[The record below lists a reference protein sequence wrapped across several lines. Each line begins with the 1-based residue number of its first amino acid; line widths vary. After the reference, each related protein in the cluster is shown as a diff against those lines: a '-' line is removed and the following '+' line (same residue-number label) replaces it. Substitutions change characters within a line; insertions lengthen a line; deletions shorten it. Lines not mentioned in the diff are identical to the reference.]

1 MGKVKFGLSGCEY
14 GVLDNAEKVAKSKP
28 LPGLTSAKLELTNEL
43 KTLSA
48 DDGPYVVVSGGITE
62 AKLTIETYDLTS
74 EARKDFFGITVENGV
89 EKYTKDLTPN
99 DVAILF
105 RTKMDDG
112 KYVWVGLLKGKFNL
126 PGFEAS
132 TVDGAPDPKAD
143 SIEGS
148 FVARSGEKGGKGT
161 VLLIGREDAPGF
173 DLAAFKK
180 MVFPSVAGSAGS
192 TGSAG

>member
-1 MGKVKFGLSGCEY
+1 MGKVKFGLSDCEY
-14 GVLDNAEKVAKSKP
+14 GVLGADNKIQTGGPKK

-62 AKLTIETYDLTS
+62 AKLTIETYDLMS
-74 EARKDFFGITVENGV
+74 EARKDFFNITVDKGV
-89 EKYTKDLTPN
+89 ETYTKDLTPN

-112 KYVWVGLLKGKFNL
+112 KAVWIGLLKGKFNL

-132 TVDGAPDPKAD
+132 TIDGAPDPKAD

-148 FVARSGEKGGKGT
+148 FVGRGENNA
-161 VLLIGREDAPGF
+161 VLLIGREDATDF
-173 DLAAFKK
+173 DFNKFKK
-180 MVFPSVAGSAGS
+180 LVFPSDAVAER
-192 TGSAG
+192 

>member
-1 MGKVKFGLSGCEY
+1 MGKVKFGLSACEY
-14 GVLDNAEKVAKSKP
+14 GVLNKDEKVTQSKQ

-48 DDGPYVVVSGGITE
+48 DDGPYVVISGGITE

-74 EARKDFFGITVENGV
+74 DARKDFFGITVDKGV
-89 EKYTKDLTPN
+89 EKYNKDLTPN
-99 DVAILF
+99 DVAIMF

-132 TVDGAPDPKAD
+132 TIDGAPDPKAD

-148 FVARSGEKGGKGT
+148 FVARGGEEGT
-161 VLLIGREDAPGF
+161 VLLIGREDAENF
-173 DLAAFKK
+173 QLEEFKR
-180 MVFPSVAGSAGS
+180 MVFPTAG
-192 TGSAG
+192 

>member
-14 GVLDNAEKVAKSKP
+14 GVLNDAEKVAKSKR

-43 KTLSA
+43 KTLAA

-74 EARKDFFGITVENGV
+74 EARQDFFGITVENGI

-126 PGFEAS
+126 PGLEAS
-132 TVDGAPDPKAD
+132 TIDGAPDPKAD

-148 FVARSGEKGGKGT
+148 FVARGGEDGT
-161 VLLIGREDAPGF
+161 VLLIGREDAEGF
-173 DLAAFKK
+173 SLETFKD
-180 MVFPSVAGSAGS
+180 MVFPAVGA
-192 TGSAG
+192 

>member
-14 GVLDNAEKVAKSKP
+14 GVLDNAEKVATRKP

-148 FVARSGEKGGKGT
+148 FVARSGEKGEKGT
-161 VLLIGREDAPGF
+161 VLLIGREDATGF
-173 DLAAFKK
+173 NLEAFKK

-192 TGSAG
+192 AGSAG

>member
-1 MGKVKFGLSGCEY
+1 MGKVKFGLSACEY
-14 GVLDNAEKVAKSKP
+14 GVLDKSEKVTQSKP

-48 DDGPYVVVSGGITE
+48 DDGPYVVISGGITE

-74 EARKDFFGITVENGV
+74 EARKDFFGITVQNGV
-89 EKYTKDLTPN
+89 EKYNKDLTPN

-126 PGFEAS
+126 PRFEAS
-132 TVDGAPDPKAD
+132 TIDGAPDPKAD

-148 FVARSGEKGGKGT
+148 FVARGGEEGT
-161 VLLIGREDAPGF
+161 VLLIGREDAENF
-173 DLAAFKK
+173 QLQEFKK
-180 MVFPSVAGSAGS
+180 MVFPTAG
-192 TGSAG
+192 

>member
-1 MGKVKFGLSGCEY
+1 MGKVKFGLSACEY
-14 GVLDNAEKVAKSKP
+14 GVLNNAEKVTQSKR

-74 EARKDFFGITVENGV
+74 DARKDFFGITVDKGV
-89 EKYTKDLTPN
+89 EKYNKDLTPN
-99 DVAILF
+99 DIAILF

-132 TVDGAPDPKAD
+132 TIDGAPDPKAD

-148 FVARSGEKGGKGT
+148 FVARGGGEGT
-161 VLLIGREDAPGF
+161 VLLIGREDADDF
-173 DLAAFKK
+173 QLAEFKK
-180 MVFPSVAGSAGS
+180 MVFPSVGG
-192 TGSAG
+192 

>member
-14 GVLDNAEKVAKSKP
+14 GVLDNAGKVTRSKP

-99 DVAILF
+99 DIAILF

-112 KYVWVGLLKGKFNL
+112 NYVWVGLLKGKFNL

-148 FVARSGEKGGKGT
+148 FVARGGEDGT
-161 VLLIGREDAPGF
+161 VLLIGREDASGF
-173 DLAAFKK
+173 DLTAFKN
-180 MVFPSVAGSAGS
+180 MVFPTTTAG
-192 TGSAG
+192 

>member
-14 GVLDNAEKVAKSKP
+14 GVLDKTEKVKQSKP

-48 DDGPYVVVSGGITE
+48 DDGPYVVISGGITE

-74 EARKDFFGITVENGV
+74 DARKDFFGITVESGV

-132 TVDGAPDPKAD
+132 TIDGAAKKAQF
-143 SIEGS
+143 S
-148 FVARSGEKGGKGT
+148 
-161 VLLIGREDAPGF
+161 
-173 DLAAFKK
+173 
-180 MVFPSVAGSAGS
+180 
-192 TGSAG
+192 

>member
-1 MGKVKFGLSGCEY
+1 MGKVKFGLSACEY
-14 GVLDNAEKVAKSKP
+14 GVLDKAEKVTQSKP

-74 EARKDFFGITVENGV
+74 EARKDFFGITVESGV

-105 RTKMDDG
+105 RSKMDDG
-112 KYVWVGLLKGKFNL
+112 K
-126 PGFEAS
+126 
-132 TVDGAPDPKAD
+132 
-143 SIEGS
+143 
-148 FVARSGEKGGKGT
+148 
-161 VLLIGREDAPGF
+161 
-173 DLAAFKK
+173 
-180 MVFPSVAGSAGS
+180 
-192 TGSAG
+192 

>member
-14 GVLDNAEKVAKSKP
+14 GVLDNAEKVTTSKR

-74 EARKDFFGITVENGV
+74 DARKDFFGITVENGV

-99 DVAILF
+99 DIAILF

-112 KYVWVGLLKGKFNL
+112 KYIWVGLLKGKFNV
-126 PGFEAS
+126 PGLEAS
-132 TVDGAPDPKAD
+132 TVEGAPDPKAD

-148 FVARSGEKGGKGT
+148 FVARGDEDGDIFY
-161 VLLIGREDAPGF
+161 IGREDASGF
-173 DLAAFKK
+173 SLEAFKR
-180 MVFPSVAGSAGS
+180 MVFPTAE
-192 TGSAG
+192 